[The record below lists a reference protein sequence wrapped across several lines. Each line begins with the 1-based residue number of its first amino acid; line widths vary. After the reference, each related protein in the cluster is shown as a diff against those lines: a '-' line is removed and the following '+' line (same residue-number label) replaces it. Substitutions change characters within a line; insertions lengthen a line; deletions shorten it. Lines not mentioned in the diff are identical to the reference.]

1 MGGKQKKMSPADRG
15 GLIAWL
21 VTLFVII
28 TCVVGQESPTIF
40 VDKFDLSQN
49 FRTNVCEQQRQI
61 WNGSLALPD
70 ALRGLNLN
78 VVIANYQRGNA
89 EDEFFTLVDGKIREG
104 YPGLYAVILDEVS
117 RRAGFQWRNSFGT
130 FSPLDIQQDVNKTW
144 TDILLWGIEVYDISV
159 EAWGNSVARKAMGVS
174 FPAGFYDSSAAFA
187 ELLQSDQTRKV
198 VNLWA
203 FLSPFRMD
211 VWGWILGIFLITGLT
226 FWCIENL
233 LFDPDDEESL
243 HGQPIAC
250 IYNAA
255 MVFTGHFGI
264 RCNNH
269 ASRILAFSWT
279 FWTLIVV
286 SGYTANLASYLV
298 TKEVKVFRVN
308 SVQEALKKNASICV
322 QAGAV
327 VDSVLSARYP
337 QLNLI
342 GKESE
347 AEIFE
352 SLRLPPNKGGCDAAA
367 HQLNS
372 VHVFLRD
379 KAINHDC
386 SIATEDKIAA
396 KIPAGMATSVD
407 TGRFRCTSLI
417 SAVLDYYLIQMTD
430 DGFIEEAWYRHLNRI
445 GTIQCDEDAKKKAEA
460 SSISFAEDDE
470 FSLSLW
476 DVGGIF
482 ILHLMLSTVAVA
494 LALLSYLYS
503 PNRHRTLQEVFGIA
517 QARNAMDRQARQW
530 RESRRNVFM
539 PNN

>member
-1 MGGKQKKMSPADRG
+1 MKVTQRG
-15 GLIAWL
+15 IVVLL
-21 VTLFVII
+21 VALFVI
-28 TCVVGQESPTIF
+28 TCVLAQESPTIF
-40 VDKFDLSQN
+40 VDKFDTSKNL
-49 FRTNVCEQQRQI
+49 RTNVCEQQKQI

-130 FSPLDIQQDVNKTW
+130 FSPLDMKEDVNKTW
-144 TDILLWGIEVYDISV
+144 TDILLWGIEVYDISI

-198 VNLWA
+198 INLWA
-203 FLSPFRMD
+203 FLNPFRMD
-211 VWGWILGIFLITGLT
+211 VWGCILGIVLLTGLT
-226 FWCIENL
+226 SWCIENL
-233 LFDPDDEESL
+233 LLEPQDEESL
-243 HGQPIAC
+243 HQQPIVC
-250 IYNAA
+250 IFNAA
-255 MVFTGHFGI
+255 MVFTGHFGL

-298 TKEVKVFRVN
+298 TKEVKVFRIN
-308 SVQEALKKNASICV
+308 SVQDALKKNASICV

-347 AEIFE
+347 AEIFS
-352 SLRLPPNKGGCDAAA
+352 SLRLPSNEGGCDAAA

-379 KAINHDC
+379 KGINHDC
-386 SIATEDKIAA
+386 AIATEDKIAA

-417 SAVLDYYLIQMTD
+417 SAVLDYYLLQMTD

-445 GTIQCDEDAKKKAEA
+445 GTIQCDDDAKKKEEA
-460 SSISFAEDDE
+460 SSISFAVDEE
-470 FSLSLW
+470 FSLSLG

-482 ILHLMLSTVAVA
+482 ILHFMLSSTAII
-494 LALLSYLYS
+494 LALFSYLYN
-503 PNRHRTLQEVFGIA
+503 PNQRRTLQEVFGIA
-517 QARNAMDRQARQW
+517 QARYAVEQQARQW
-530 RESRRNVFM
+530 RESRRNIFV
-539 PNN
+539 PNS